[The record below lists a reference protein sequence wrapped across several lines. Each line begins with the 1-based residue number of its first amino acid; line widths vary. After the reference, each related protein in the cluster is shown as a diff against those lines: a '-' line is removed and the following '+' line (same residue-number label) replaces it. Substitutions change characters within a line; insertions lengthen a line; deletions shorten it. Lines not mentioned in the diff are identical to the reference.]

1 MYYLDLVTSPM
12 LTTALKTKVS
22 VLFGYKSIN
31 DFFHFSVENSFQ
43 FLFQPLSLS
52 TNVPPAVSNVRIHRL
67 RRLPT
72 KPSLHLRQRCCR
84 ILQEP
89 CRPVQ
94 PEEMRIVTVSHDT
107 FHNVDGCRGE
117 KFHTLPSLFPALC
130 LLRST
135 FMHACNFQGFSFTAF
150 LRRSVNNQQ
159 TVFD

>member
-1 MYYLDLVTSPM
+1 MLRVRLSAVNRVGKTVHSSLLAMYKLENLVV
-12 LTTALKTKVS
+12 LVGS
-22 VLFGYKSIN
+22 VLPRFNNVTNVNHSLEDKNERFVWIQKHQRLL
-31 DFFHFSVENSFQ
+31 HFSVGNSFQ

-89 CRPVQ
+89 RCPVQ

-107 FHNVDGCRGE
+107 FHNVDGCAR
-117 KFHTLPSLFPALC
+117 
-130 LLRST
+130 
-135 FMHACNFQGFSFTAF
+135 
-150 LRRSVNNQQ
+150 
-159 TVFD
+159 